1 MYRLEFE
8 IATIFYI
15 FFKKFYHDHY
25 LPFKNKKTWTF
36 NPSYHP
42 IIQDIPLEGDKY

>member
-15 FFKKFYHDHY
+15 FFKKFYRRHFPS
-25 LPFKNKKTWTF
+25 LKNKKNRTF
-36 NPSYHP
+36 NPPYPP